1 MKKRMTVLKKMWGIA
16 LAAVVISMAVPNPVL
31 AEEAAGNEITVET
44 ENCEAENPETEGP
57 ETDSPEAEDPETGGK
72 PDTDMAEE
80 DGAEPNGSDDNM
92 QDPSGPDANEPDIEE
107 PGDSEPG
114 SEEPEGGEPDGEEP
128 DGSEQGGEE
137 LEGGEQGGG
146 QPGGE
151 FPPVA
156 VPPMAVMIPM
166 DPSDAAYAELSQL
179 LTRISERFQVYT
191 VAVVDPMTQQP
202 VTADE
207 PVDVSLAIPSDYDK
221 ERTFIKEIKQTAD
234 AQGVSWNDVAYRSEN
249 GKALFETD
257 HSGLFVV
264 IEIPDTPG
272 KLEMTSKV
280 DRLELTKAYPSGAF
294 PVSLKYSTVV
304 PLTGDDN
311 SVFIWG
317 GVTVLAAAAV
327 IAGIIIVIKRR
338 K

>member
-57 ETDSPEAEDPETGGK
+57 ETDSPEAEDPETVEK
-72 PDTDMAEE
+72 PDTDMPE
-80 DGAEPNGSDDNM
+80 DE
-92 QDPSGPDANEPDIEE
+92 EPDIEE

-114 SEEPEGGEPDGEEP
+114 TEEPEGGESDGEEP
-128 DGSEQGGEE
+128 DGSEQGG
-137 LEGGEQGGG
+137 G
-146 QPGGE
+146 QPGPE
-151 FPPVA
+151 FPPVTI
-156 VPPMAVMIPM
+156 PPMAVMIPM

-179 LTRISERFQVYT
+179 LTRISDRFQVYT

-207 PVDVSLAIPSDYDK
+207 PVDVSLAIPADYDK

-234 AQGVSWNDVAYRSEN
+234 AQGVSWDDVAYRSEN

-264 IEIPDTPG
+264 IEIPDTPD

-327 IAGIIIVIKRR
+327 IAGIIIIIKRR

>member
-1 MKKRMTVLKKMWGIA
+1 MKKIWGIA

-57 ETDSPEAEDPETGGK
+57 ETDSPEAEDPETGEK
-72 PDTDMAEE
+72 PDTDMPE
-80 DGAEPNGSDDNM
+80 DE
-92 QDPSGPDANEPDIEE
+92 EPDIEE

-114 SEEPEGGEPDGEEP
+114 TEEPEGGESDGEEP
-128 DGSEQGGEE
+128 DGSEQGG
-137 LEGGEQGGG
+137 G
-146 QPGGE
+146 QPGAE

-156 VPPMAVMIPM
+156 IPPMAVTISM

-179 LTRISERFQVYT
+179 LTRISDRFQVYT

-207 PVDVSLAIPSDYDK
+207 PVDVSLAIPEDYDR
-221 ERTFIKEIKQTAD
+221 ERTFLKEIKQTAD
-234 AQGVSWNDVAYRSEN
+234 VQGVSWNDVAYRSEN

-264 IEIPDTPG
+264 IEIPDTPD

-280 DRLELTKAYPSGAF
+280 DRLELTKAYPSGTF

-327 IAGIIIVIKRR
+327 IAGIIIIIKRR

>member
-57 ETDSPEAEDPETGGK
+57 ETDSPEAEDPETVEK
-72 PDTDMAEE
+72 PDTDMPE
-80 DGAEPNGSDDNM
+80 DE
-92 QDPSGPDANEPDIEE
+92 EPDIEE

-114 SEEPEGGEPDGEEP
+114 TEEPEGGESDGEEP
-128 DGSEQGGEE
+128 DGSEQGG
-137 LEGGEQGGG
+137 G
-146 QPGGE
+146 QPGPE
-151 FPPVA
+151 FPPVTI
-156 VPPMAVMIPM
+156 PPMAVMIPM

-179 LTRISERFQVYT
+179 LTRISDRFQVYT

-207 PVDVSLAIPSDYDK
+207 PVDVSLAIPADYDK

-234 AQGVSWNDVAYRSEN
+234 AQGVSWDDVAYRSEN
-249 GKALFETD
+249 GKALFGTD

-327 IAGIIIVIKRR
+327 VAGIIIIIKRR

>member
-57 ETDSPEAEDPETGGK
+57 ETDSPEAEDPETGEK
-72 PDTDMAEE
+72 PDTDMPE
-80 DGAEPNGSDDNM
+80 DE
-92 QDPSGPDANEPDIEE
+92 EPDIEE

-114 SEEPEGGEPDGEEP
+114 TEEPEGGESDGEEP
-128 DGSEQGGEE
+128 DGSEQGG
-137 LEGGEQGGG
+137 G
-146 QPGGE
+146 QPGPE
-151 FPPVA
+151 FPPVTI
-156 VPPMAVMIPM
+156 PPMTVMIPM

-179 LTRISERFQVYT
+179 LTRISDRFQVYT

-207 PVDVSLAIPSDYDK
+207 PVDVSLAIPADYDK

-234 AQGVSWNDVAYRSEN
+234 AQGVSWDDVAYRSEN
-249 GKALFETD
+249 GKALFGTD

-327 IAGIIIVIKRR
+327 VAGIIIIIKRR

>member
-57 ETDSPEAEDPETGGK
+57 ETDSPEAEDPETGEK
-72 PDTDMAEE
+72 PDTDMPE
-80 DGAEPNGSDDNM
+80 DE
-92 QDPSGPDANEPDIEE
+92 EPDIEE

-114 SEEPEGGEPDGEEP
+114 TEEPEGGESDGEEP
-128 DGSEQGGEE
+128 DGSEQGG
-137 LEGGEQGGG
+137 G
-146 QPGGE
+146 QPGPE
-151 FPPVA
+151 FPPVTI
-156 VPPMAVMIPM
+156 PPMAVMIPM

-179 LTRISERFQVYT
+179 LTRISDRFQVYT
-191 VAVVDPMTQQP
+191 VAIVDPMTQQP

-207 PVDVSLAIPSDYDK
+207 PVDVSLAIPADYDK

-234 AQGVSWNDVAYRSEN
+234 AQGVSWDDVAYRSEN
-249 GKALFETD
+249 GKALFGTD

-327 IAGIIIVIKRR
+327 VAGIIIIIKRR

>member
-57 ETDSPEAEDPETGGK
+57 ETDSPEAEDPETGEK
-72 PDTDMAEE
+72 PDADMPEE
-80 DGAEPNGSDDNM
+80 DGAEPDGSDDNM
-92 QDPSGPDANEPDIEE
+92 QDPGGSDVNEPDIEE

-114 SEEPEGGEPDGEEP
+114 TEEPEGGESDGEEP
-128 DGSEQGGEE
+128 DGSEQGG
-137 LEGGEQGGG
+137 G
-146 QPGGE
+146 QPGAE
-151 FPPVA
+151 FPPVTI
-156 VPPMAVMIPM
+156 PPMAVMIPM

-179 LTRISERFQVYT
+179 LTRISDRFQVYT

-207 PVDVSLAIPSDYDK
+207 PVDVSLAIPADYDK

-234 AQGVSWNDVAYRSEN
+234 AQGVSWDDVAYRSEN
-249 GKALFETD
+249 GKALFGTD

-327 IAGIIIVIKRR
+327 VAGIIIIIKRR

>member
-57 ETDSPEAEDPETGGK
+57 ETDSPEAEDPETGEK
-72 PDTDMAEE
+72 PDTDMPEE
-80 DGAEPNGSDDNM
+80 DGAEPDGSDDNM
-92 QDPSGPDANEPDIEE
+92 QDPGGSDVNEPDTEEPDIEE

-114 SEEPEGGEPDGEEP
+114 TEEPEGGESDGEEP
-128 DGSEQGGEE
+128 DGSEQGG
-137 LEGGEQGGG
+137 G
-146 QPGGE
+146 QPGPE
-151 FPPVA
+151 FPPVTI
-156 VPPMAVMIPM
+156 PPMAVMIPM

-179 LTRISERFQVYT
+179 LTRISDRFQVYT

-207 PVDVSLAIPSDYDK
+207 PVDVSLAIPADYDK
-221 ERTFIKEIKQTAD
+221 ERTFIKEIKQTVD
-234 AQGVSWNDVAYRSEN
+234 AQGVSWDDVAYRSEN
-249 GKALFETD
+249 GKALFGTD

-327 IAGIIIVIKRR
+327 VAGIIIIIKRR

>member
-1 MKKRMTVLKKMWGIA
+1 MKKIWGIA

-57 ETDSPEAEDPETGGK
+57 ETDSPEAEDPETEEK
-72 PDTDMAEE
+72 PDTDMPE
-80 DGAEPNGSDDNM
+80 DE
-92 QDPSGPDANEPDIEE
+92 EPDIEE

-114 SEEPEGGEPDGEEP
+114 TEEPEGGESDGEEP
-128 DGSEQGGEE
+128 DGSEQGG
-137 LEGGEQGGG
+137 G
-146 QPGGE
+146 QPGAE

-156 VPPMAVMIPM
+156 IPPMAVTISM

-179 LTRISERFQVYT
+179 LTRISDRFQVYT

-207 PVDVSLAIPSDYDK
+207 PVDVSLAIPEDYDR
-221 ERTFIKEIKQTAD
+221 ERTFLKEIKQTAD
-234 AQGVSWNDVAYRSEN
+234 VQGVSWNDVAYRSEN

-264 IEIPDTPG
+264 IEIPDTPD

-280 DRLELTKAYPSGAF
+280 DRLELTKAYPSGTF

-327 IAGIIIVIKRR
+327 IAGIIIIIKRR

>member
-1 MKKRMTVLKKMWGIA
+1 MKKRMTVLKKIWGIA

-57 ETDSPEAEDPETGGK
+57 ETDSPEAEDPETEEK
-72 PDTDMAEE
+72 PDTDMPE
-80 DGAEPNGSDDNM
+80 DE
-92 QDPSGPDANEPDIEE
+92 EPDIEE

-114 SEEPEGGEPDGEEP
+114 TEEPEGGESDGEEP
-128 DGSEQGGEE
+128 DGSEQGG
-137 LEGGEQGGG
+137 G
-146 QPGGE
+146 QTGPE
-151 FPPVA
+151 FPPVTI
-156 VPPMAVMIPM
+156 PPMAVMIPM

-179 LTRISERFQVYT
+179 LTRISDRFQVYT

-207 PVDVSLAIPSDYDK
+207 PVDVSLAIPADYDK

-234 AQGVSWNDVAYRSEN
+234 AQGVSWDDVAYRSEN
-249 GKALFETD
+249 GKALFGTD

-327 IAGIIIVIKRR
+327 VAGIIIIIKRR

>member
-57 ETDSPEAEDPETGGK
+57 ETDSPEAEDPETGEK
-72 PDTDMAEE
+72 PDTDMPEE
-80 DGAEPNGSDDNM
+80 DGAEPDGSDDNM
-92 QDPSGPDANEPDIEE
+92 QDPGGSDVNEPDTEEPDIEE

-114 SEEPEGGEPDGEEP
+114 TEELEGGESDGEEP
-128 DGSEQGGEE
+128 DGSEQGG
-137 LEGGEQGGG
+137 G
-146 QPGGE
+146 QPGPE
-151 FPPVA
+151 FPPVTI
-156 VPPMAVMIPM
+156 PPMTVMIPM

-179 LTRISERFQVYT
+179 LTRISDRFQVYT

-207 PVDVSLAIPSDYDK
+207 PVDVSLAIPADYDK

-234 AQGVSWNDVAYRSEN
+234 AQGVSWDDVAYRSEN
-249 GKALFETD
+249 GKALFGTD

-327 IAGIIIVIKRR
+327 VAGIIIIIKRR

>member
-57 ETDSPEAEDPETGGK
+57 ETDSPEAEDPETGEK
-72 PDTDMAEE
+72 PDTDMPEE
-80 DGAEPNGSDDNM
+80 DGAEPDDSDDNM
-92 QDPSGPDANEPDIEE
+92 QDPGGSDVNEPDPEEQDIEE

-114 SEEPEGGEPDGEEP
+114 TEEPEGGESDGEEP
-128 DGSEQGGEE
+128 DGSEQGG
-137 LEGGEQGGG
+137 G
-146 QPGGE
+146 QPGPE
-151 FPPVA
+151 FPPVTI
-156 VPPMAVMIPM
+156 PPKAVMIPM

-179 LTRISERFQVYT
+179 LTRISDRFQVYT

-207 PVDVSLAIPSDYDK
+207 PVDVSLAIPADYDK

-234 AQGVSWNDVAYRSEN
+234 AQGGSWDDVAYRSEN
-249 GKALFETD
+249 GKALFGTD

-294 PVSLKYSTVV
+294 PVSLKYSTVI

-327 IAGIIIVIKRR
+327 VAGIIIIIKRR

>member
-57 ETDSPEAEDPETGGK
+57 ETDSPEAEDPETGEK
-72 PDTDMAEE
+72 PDTDMPEE
-80 DGAEPNGSDDNM
+80 DGAEPDGSDDNM
-92 QDPSGPDANEPDIEE
+92 QDPGGSDENEPDTEEPDIEE

-114 SEEPEGGEPDGEEP
+114 TEEPEGGESDGEEP
-128 DGSEQGGEE
+128 DGSEQGG
-137 LEGGEQGGG
+137 G
-146 QPGGE
+146 QPGPE
-151 FPPVA
+151 FPPVTI
-156 VPPMAVMIPM
+156 PPMAVMIPM

-179 LTRISERFQVYT
+179 LTRISDRFQVYT

-207 PVDVSLAIPSDYDK
+207 PVDVSLAIPADYDK

-234 AQGVSWNDVAYRSEN
+234 AQGVSWDDVAYRSEN
-249 GKALFETD
+249 GKALFGTD

-327 IAGIIIVIKRR
+327 VAGIIIIIKRR

>member
-16 LAAVVISMAVPNPVL
+16 LAAAVISMAVPNPVL

-57 ETDSPEAEDPETGGK
+57 ETDSPEAEDPETGEK
-72 PDTDMAEE
+72 PDTDMPE
-80 DGAEPNGSDDNM
+80 DE
-92 QDPSGPDANEPDIEE
+92 EPDIEE

-114 SEEPEGGEPDGEEP
+114 TEEPEGGESDGEEP
-128 DGSEQGGEE
+128 DGSEQGG
-137 LEGGEQGGG
+137 G
-146 QPGGE
+146 QPGPE
-151 FPPVA
+151 FPPVTI
-156 VPPMAVMIPM
+156 PPMAVMIPM

-179 LTRISERFQVYT
+179 LTRISDRFQVYT

-207 PVDVSLAIPSDYDK
+207 PVDVSLAIPADYDK

-234 AQGVSWNDVAYRSEN
+234 AQGVSWDDVAYRSEN
-249 GKALFETD
+249 GKALFGTD

-327 IAGIIIVIKRR
+327 VAVIIIIIKRR

>member
-57 ETDSPEAEDPETGGK
+57 ETDSPEAEDPETGEK
-72 PDTDMAEE
+72 PDADMPEE
-80 DGAEPNGSDDNM
+80 DGAEPDGSDDNM
-92 QDPSGPDANEPDIEE
+92 QDSGGSDVNEPDTEEPDIEE

-114 SEEPEGGEPDGEEP
+114 TEEPEGGESDGEEP
-128 DGSEQGGEE
+128 DGSEQGG
-137 LEGGEQGGG
+137 G
-146 QPGGE
+146 QPGPE
-151 FPPVA
+151 FPPVTI
-156 VPPMAVMIPM
+156 PPMAVMIPM

-179 LTRISERFQVYT
+179 LTRISDRFQVYT

-234 AQGVSWNDVAYRSEN
+234 AQGVSWDDVAYRSEN
-249 GKALFETD
+249 GKALFGTD

-327 IAGIIIVIKRR
+327 IIIIIKRR

>member
-16 LAAVVISMAVPNPVL
+16 LAAMVISMAVPNPVL

-57 ETDSPEAEDPETGGK
+57 ETDSPEAEDPETGEK
-72 PDTDMAEE
+72 PDTDMPE
-80 DGAEPNGSDDNM
+80 DE
-92 QDPSGPDANEPDIEE
+92 EPDIEE

-114 SEEPEGGEPDGEEP
+114 TEEPEGGESDGEEP
-128 DGSEQGGEE
+128 DGSEQGG
-137 LEGGEQGGG
+137 G
-146 QPGGE
+146 QPGPE
-151 FPPVA
+151 FPPVTI
-156 VPPMAVMIPM
+156 PPMAVMIPM

-179 LTRISERFQVYT
+179 LTRISDRFQVYT

-207 PVDVSLAIPSDYDK
+207 PVDVSLAIPADYDK

-234 AQGVSWNDVAYRSEN
+234 AQGVSWDDVAYRSEN
-249 GKALFETD
+249 GKALFGTD

-327 IAGIIIVIKRR
+327 VAGIIIIIKRR

>member
-57 ETDSPEAEDPETGGK
+57 ETDSPEAEDPETVEK
-72 PDTDMAEE
+72 PDTDMPEE
-80 DGAEPNGSDDNM
+80 DGAEPDSSDDNM
-92 QDPSGPDANEPDIEE
+92 QDPGGSDVNEPDTEEPDIEE

-114 SEEPEGGEPDGEEP
+114 TEEPEGGESDGEEP
-128 DGSEQGGEE
+128 DGSEQGG
-137 LEGGEQGGG
+137 G
-146 QPGGE
+146 QPGPE
-151 FPPVA
+151 FPPVTI
-156 VPPMAVMIPM
+156 PPMAVMIPM

-179 LTRISERFQVYT
+179 LTRISDRFQVYT

-207 PVDVSLAIPSDYDK
+207 PVDVSLAIPADYDK

-234 AQGVSWNDVAYRSEN
+234 AQGVSWDDVAYRSEN
-249 GKALFETD
+249 GKALFGTD

-327 IAGIIIVIKRR
+327 IIIIIKRR

>member
-1 MKKRMTVLKKMWGIA
+1 MKKRMIDLKKIWGIV

-57 ETDSPEAEDPETGGK
+57 ETDSPEAEDPETVEK
-72 PDTDMAEE
+72 PDTDMPEE
-80 DGAEPNGSDDNM
+80 DGAEPDGSDDNM
-92 QDPSGPDANEPDIEE
+92 QDPGGSDVNEPDTEEPDIEE

-114 SEEPEGGEPDGEEP
+114 T
-128 DGSEQGGEE
+128 EE
-137 LEGGEQGGG
+137 LEGGESDGEELDGSEQGGG
-146 QPGGE
+146 QPGPE
-151 FPPVA
+151 FPPVTI
-156 VPPMAVMIPM
+156 PPMTVMIPM

-179 LTRISERFQVYT
+179 LTRISDRFQVYT

-207 PVDVSLAIPSDYDK
+207 PVDVSLAIPADYDK

-234 AQGVSWNDVAYRSEN
+234 AQGVSWDDVAYRSEN
-249 GKALFETD
+249 GKALFGTD

-327 IAGIIIVIKRR
+327 VAGIIIIIKRR

>member
-57 ETDSPEAEDPETGGK
+57 ETDSPEAEDPETGEK
-72 PDTDMAEE
+72 PDTDMPEE
-80 DGAEPNGSDDNM
+80 DGAELDGSDDNM
-92 QDPSGPDANEPDIEE
+92 QDPGGSDVNEPDTEEPDIEE

-114 SEEPEGGEPDGEEP
+114 TEEPEGGESDGEEP
-128 DGSEQGGEE
+128 DGSEQGG
-137 LEGGEQGGG
+137 G
-146 QPGGE
+146 QTGPE
-151 FPPVA
+151 FPPVTI
-156 VPPMAVMIPM
+156 PPMAVMIPM

-179 LTRISERFQVYT
+179 LTRISDRFQVYT

-207 PVDVSLAIPSDYDK
+207 PVDVSLAIPADYDK

-234 AQGVSWNDVAYRSEN
+234 AQGVSWDDVAYRSEN
-249 GKALFETD
+249 GKALFGTD

-327 IAGIIIVIKRR
+327 VAGIIIIIKRR

>member
-57 ETDSPEAEDPETGGK
+57 ETDSPEAEDPETEEK
-72 PDTDMAEE
+72 PDTDMPE
-80 DGAEPNGSDDNM
+80 DE
-92 QDPSGPDANEPDIEE
+92 EPDIEE

-114 SEEPEGGEPDGEEP
+114 TEEPEGGESDGEEP
-128 DGSEQGGEE
+128 DGSEQGG
-137 LEGGEQGGG
+137 G
-146 QPGGE
+146 QTGPE
-151 FPPVA
+151 FPPVTI
-156 VPPMAVMIPM
+156 PPMAVMIPM

-179 LTRISERFQVYT
+179 LTRISDRFQVYT

-207 PVDVSLAIPSDYDK
+207 PVDVSLAIPADYDK

-234 AQGVSWNDVAYRSEN
+234 AQGVSWDDVAYRSEN
-249 GKALFETD
+249 GKALFGTD

-327 IAGIIIVIKRR
+327 VAGIIIIIKRR

>member
-31 AEEAAGNEITVET
+31 AEEVAGNEITVET

-57 ETDSPEAEDPETGGK
+57 ETDSPEAEDPETGEK
-72 PDTDMAEE
+72 PDTDMPE
-80 DGAEPNGSDDNM
+80 DE
-92 QDPSGPDANEPDIEE
+92 EPDIEE

-114 SEEPEGGEPDGEEP
+114 TEEPEGGESDGEEP
-128 DGSEQGGEE
+128 DGSEQGG
-137 LEGGEQGGG
+137 G
-146 QPGGE
+146 QTGPE
-151 FPPVA
+151 FPPVTI
-156 VPPMAVMIPM
+156 PPMAVMIPM

-179 LTRISERFQVYT
+179 LTRISDRFQVYT

-207 PVDVSLAIPSDYDK
+207 PVDVSLAIPADYDK

-234 AQGVSWNDVAYRSEN
+234 AQGVSWDDVAYRSEN
-249 GKALFETD
+249 GKALFGTD

-327 IAGIIIVIKRR
+327 VAGIIIIIKRR

>member
-1 MKKRMTVLKKMWGIA
+1 MKKRMIALKKIWGIA

-31 AEEAAGNEITVET
+31 AEEAAGNEITAET
-44 ENCEAENPETEGP
+44 ENGEAEDLESEDPEVEDP
-57 ETDSPEAEDPETGGK
+57 EVEAPEAEDPEVQGPETGEK
-72 PDTDMAEE
+72 PDTDMPEE
-80 DGAEPNGSDDNM
+80 DGAKPDGSDDNM
-92 QDPSGPDANEPDIEE
+92 QDPGGPDANEPDIEE

-114 SEEPEGGEPDGEEP
+114 SEEPEGGESDGEEP
-128 DGSEQGGEE
+128 DGSEQGG
-137 LEGGEQGGG
+137 G
-146 QPGGE
+146 QPGAE

-156 VPPMAVMIPM
+156 IPPMAVTIPM
-166 DPSDAAYAELSQL
+166 DQSDAAYAELSRL
-179 LTRISERFQVYT
+179 LTRISDRFQVYT

-207 PVDVSLAIPSDYDK
+207 PVDVSLAIPADYDK

-234 AQGVSWNDVAYRSEN
+234 AQSVSWDDVAYRSEN
-249 GKALFETD
+249 GKAMFGTD

-264 IEIPDTPG
+264 IEIPDTPD

-280 DRLELTKAYPSGAF
+280 DRLELTKAYPSGTF
-294 PVSLKYSTVV
+294 PVSLKYSTAV

-317 GVTVLAAAAV
+317 GVTVLAAAVV
-327 IAGIIIVIKRR
+327 IAGIIIIIKRR

>member
-57 ETDSPEAEDPETGGK
+57 ETDSPEAEDPETVEK
-72 PDTDMAEE
+72 PDTDMPE
-80 DGAEPNGSDDNM
+80 DE
-92 QDPSGPDANEPDIEE
+92 EPDIEE

-114 SEEPEGGEPDGEEP
+114 TEEPEGGESDGEEP
-128 DGSEQGGEE
+128 DGSEQGG
-137 LEGGEQGGG
+137 G
-146 QPGGE
+146 QPGPE
-151 FPPVA
+151 FPPVTI
-156 VPPMAVMIPM
+156 PPMAVMIPM

-179 LTRISERFQVYT
+179 LTRISDRFQVYT

-207 PVDVSLAIPSDYDK
+207 PVDVSLAIPADYDK

-234 AQGVSWNDVAYRSEN
+234 AQGVSWDDVAYRSEN
-249 GKALFETD
+249 GKALFGTD

>member
-57 ETDSPEAEDPETGGK
+57 ETDSPEAEDPETVEK
-72 PDTDMAEE
+72 PDTDMPEE
-80 DGAEPNGSDDNM
+80 DGAEPDDSDDNM
-92 QDPSGPDANEPDIEE
+92 QDPGGSDVNEPDPEEQDIEE

-114 SEEPEGGEPDGEEP
+114 TEEPEGGESDGEEP
-128 DGSEQGGEE
+128 DGSEQGG
-137 LEGGEQGGG
+137 G
-146 QPGGE
+146 QPGPE
-151 FPPVA
+151 FPPVTI
-156 VPPMAVMIPM
+156 PPMAVMIPM

-179 LTRISERFQVYT
+179 LTRISDRFQVYT

-207 PVDVSLAIPSDYDK
+207 PVDVSLAIPADYDK

-234 AQGVSWNDVAYRSEN
+234 AQGVSWDDVAYRSEN
-249 GKALFETD
+249 GKALFGTD

-280 DRLELTKAYPSGAF
+280 DRLELTKAYPSGTF
-294 PVSLKYSTVV
+294 PVSLKYSTVI

-327 IAGIIIVIKRR
+327 VAGIIIIIKRR